1 MTVNKWP
8 KTFLI
13 LTNHN
18 IIVIEI
24 KIEIKSN
31 FSLEKMEKS
40 AEIVFVDSVKV
51 DPNEFPDKYI
61 KNIVKLWHNIWG
73 KKKISTNI
81 ECYSCKGQL
90 NFSNIVIES
99 YKYLYVI
106 AKLFKRYYSCFVYTS
121 WYWNIN
127 Y

>member
-24 KIEIKSN
+24 KIEIKNN

-81 ECYSCKGQL
+81 
-90 NFSNIVIES
+90 
-99 YKYLYVI
+99 
-106 AKLFKRYYSCFVYTS
+106 
-121 WYWNIN
+121 
-127 Y
+127 